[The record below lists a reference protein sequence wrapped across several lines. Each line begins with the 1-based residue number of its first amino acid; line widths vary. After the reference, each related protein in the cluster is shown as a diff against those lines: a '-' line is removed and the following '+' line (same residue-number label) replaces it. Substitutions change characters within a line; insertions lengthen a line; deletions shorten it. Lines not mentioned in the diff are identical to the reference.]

1 MKVIVIPD
9 CQVKDGVSVDH
20 LVWAGKYIAEKQPD
34 VIVNIGDFWDMPSLS
49 CYDKGKKDF
58 EGRRYKKDITSGNN
72 AMDLLLAPI
81 KKEISKQKKSRS
93 RKPKWNPRMIFT
105 VGNHEERINRAV
117 ENDAILEDVISL
129 DDLNLSDW
137 EVYPFLKPVIIEGVA
152 FAHYFTSGIMG
163 RPVSSARALLSKR
176 MMSCVM
182 GHVQDRDIAYGKRA
196 DNVNLTGLFAGIF
209 YQHSEKYLGEQNN
222 SSWSGIWMLNE
233 VNNGSFDELPVSL
246 NYLRERYG
254 TTNAR

>member
-1 MKVIVIPD
+1 MKIVVIPD
-9 CQVKDGVSVDH
+9 CQVKPNTPTSH
-20 LVWAGKYIAEKQPD
+20 LEWAGKYIAEKKPD

-58 EGRRYKKDITSGNN
+58 EGRRYKKDVEAGNA

-81 KKEISKQKKSRS
+81 KKESNKRGSKW
-93 RKPKWNPRMIFT
+93 KPRLVYTM
-105 VGNHEERINRAV
+105 GNHEQRIDRAV
-117 ENDAILEDVISL
+117 ENDAILEDVISY
-129 DDLNLSDW
+129 DDLNLDDW
-137 EVYPFLKPVIIEGVA
+137 EVHDFLQPVVIGGVA

-163 RPVSSARALLSKR
+163 RPVSSARTLLSKR

-209 YQHSEKYLGEQNN
+209 YQHNERYLGAQNN
-222 SSWSGIWMLNE
+222 SSWRGIWMLNE
-233 VNNGSFDELPVSL
+233 VKAGSFDELPVSL
-246 NYLRERYG
+246 NYLKERYG
-254 TTNAR
+254 K